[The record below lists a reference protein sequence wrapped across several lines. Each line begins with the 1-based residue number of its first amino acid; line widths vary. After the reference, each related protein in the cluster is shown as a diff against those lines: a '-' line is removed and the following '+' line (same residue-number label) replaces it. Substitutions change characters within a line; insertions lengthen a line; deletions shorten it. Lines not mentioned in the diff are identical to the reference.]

1 MVQQKRTTDHIIF
14 NKPVTFYNVFIS
26 ALGILWWVSVW
37 GVASEIIYINVKKRK
52 YVIYLILGLSIILVS
67 KLFNLRI
74 L

>member
-1 MVQQKRTTDHIIF
+1 MVEQKETTSDILSI
-14 NKPVTFYNVFIS
+14 PVTFYNVFIS

-37 GVASEIIYINVKKRK
+37 GMASEIIYINVKKRK
-52 YVIYLILGLSIILVS
+52 YVIYLILGLSIILAS

>member
-1 MVQQKRTTDHIIF
+1 MVEQKETTSDILSI
-14 NKPVTFYNVFIS
+14 PVTFYNVFIS

-52 YVIYLILGLSIILVS
+52 YVIYLILGLSIIVAS

>member
-1 MVQQKRTTDHIIF
+1 MVEQKETTSDILSI
-14 NKPVTFYNVFIS
+14 PVTFYNVFIS

-37 GVASEIIYINVKKRK
+37 GMASEIIYINVKKRK
-52 YVIYLILGLSIILVS
+52 YLIYLILGLSIILVS

>member
-1 MVQQKRTTDHIIF
+1 MVEQKETTSDILSI
-14 NKPVTFYNVFIS
+14 PVTFYNVFIS

-52 YVIYLILGLSIILVS
+52 YVIYLILGLSIILAS

>member
-1 MVQQKRTTDHIIF
+1 MVEQKETTSDILSI
-14 NKPVTFYNVFIS
+14 PVTFYNVFIS